1 MRLRKGSTVTDDAGF
16 VSVPQQD
23 GKRSRREATV
33 VAEAPVAAPVVRPD
47 GWQPLG
53 ELLMARDAVDHP
65 QVAEALLQQAASGKR
80 VGALL
85 VELGA
90 ISERDLAEAL
100 AEQLSLALVDLGTE
114 TPDPEA
120 VAVIPESFARAHQC
134 IPMMRTQDAIII
146 AVADP
151 SDALAVQLQSQTR
164 LDVTLVVA
172 PGSEVRRAIDQSYRS
187 LEGIDQFVKAFE
199 ATSSTKKAVALT
211 SDSQQDDAPVVQV
224 VNKIISQALRDR
236 ASDVHIEPQD
246 NRLRIRFRIDGAL
259 HDVLALPDAMGPA
272 LVSRLKIMAGMNIV
286 ERRRPQDGQIAMD
299 VDGRAVDI
307 RVATTGVIWGEKVVL
322 RILDKSRPLYKLSDL
337 GMPAKTHE
345 TFSKLVRAPFGM
357 VLCAGPTGAGKTTT
371 LYATMS
377 EINESQSNIM
387 TIEDPVEYVFPSI
400 NQISTNEQAGLT
412 FSTGLKSILR
422 QDPDVILVGE
432 IRDVDTARIATQAAL
447 TGHFVLSS
455 LHATDA
461 VAALHRF
468 LDMGIESFLIASSV
482 LGVVG
487 QRLLRRNCTKC
498 LKAYKPGAEEI
509 AFYSE
514 SGGAAKTKFYKG
526 IGCNFCSGTGFSD
539 RIGVYEL
546 LTVTPE
552 IKRLVVGWATQDELR
567 RMAVK
572 QGMRTLN
579 DEAIALVEQDLTTIP
594 EVIRH
599 IYTA

>member
-1 MRLRKGSTVTDDAGF
+1 MRLRKKDEAELPQSGSGNAAA
-16 VSVPQQD
+16 PL
-23 GKRSRREATV
+23 AT
-33 VAEAPVAAPVVRPD
+33 AAPAAAAPVERPAD
-47 GWQPLG
+47 WQPLG
-53 ELLMARDAVDHP
+53 ELLVDRKHVTP
-65 QVAEALLQQAASGKR
+65 QQLSEALIQQSASGKR
-80 VGALL
+80 VGSLL

-90 ISERDLAEAL
+90 LDARDLAEVL
-100 AEQLSLALVDLGTE
+100 AEQLQLALVDLGE
-114 TPDPEA
+114 ESPEPDA
-120 VAVIPESFARAHQC
+120 VALLDESIARSHSC
-134 IPMMRTQDAIII
+134 IPMMDLDGVLVV

-151 SDALAVQLQSQTR
+151 TPELESLLAHATKR
-164 LDVTLVVA
+164 DITLVLA
-172 PGSEVRRAIDQSYRS
+172 PADEIRQAIDSTYRS
-187 LEGIDQFVKAFE
+187 LTGIEDFVKAFE
-199 ATSSTKKAVALT
+199 ASTVATKTVALT
-211 SDSQQDDAPVVQV
+211 SESAQDDAPVVQV
-224 VNKIISQALRDR
+224 VNKIITQALRDR

-246 NRLRIRFRIDGAL
+246 ERLRIRFRIDGAL
-259 HDVLALPDAMGPA
+259 HDVLALPASMAPA
-272 LVSRLKIMAGMNIV
+272 LTSRLKIMANMNIV
-286 ERRRPQDGQIAMD
+286 ERRRPQDGQIAME

-307 RVATTGVIWGEKVVL
+307 RVASTGVIWGEKVVL
-322 RILDKSRPLYKLSDL
+322 RILDKSRPLYKLNDL
-337 GMPAKTHE
+337 GMPHDTHD
-345 TFSKLVRAPFGM
+345 TFSALVRAPFGM
-357 VLCAGPTGAGKTTT
+357 VLCAGPTGSGKTTT

-377 EINESQSNIM
+377 EINESQRNIM

-412 FSTGLKSILR
+412 FATGLKSILR

-432 IRDVDTARIATQAAL
+432 IRDVETARIATQSAL

-487 QRLLRRNCTKC
+487 QRLLRRNCSNC
-498 LKAYKPGAEEI
+498 RKAYKPTIEQLGFYAE
-509 AFYSE
+509 A
-514 SGGAAKTKFYKG
+514 GGAPKKTFYRG
-526 IGCNFCSGTGFSD
+526 IGCNFCSGTGFQD

-546 LTVTPE
+546 LTITPE

-572 QGMRTLN
+572 QGMRTLR

-594 EVIRH
+594 EVIRT

>member
-1 MRLRKGSTVTDDAGF
+1 MRLRKGSDDSHASSDGPKHARAGHASAGA
-16 VSVPQQD
+16 V
-23 GKRSRREATV
+23 GMATI
-33 VAEAPVAAPVVRPD
+33 ARPE
-47 GWQPLG
+47 GWQQLG
-53 ELLMARDAVDHP
+53 ALLLQRNAISQH
-65 QVAEALLQQAASGKR
+65 QLSEALLQQGASGKR
-80 VGALL
+80 IGALL

-90 ISERDLAEAL
+90 LSEREVSEVLAA
-100 AEQLSLALVDLGTE
+100 QLNLALVDLGDQSPQ
-114 TPDPEA
+114 PDA
-120 VAVIPESFARAHQC
+120 VAMLAESVARAHLA
-134 IPMMRTQDAIII
+134 IPMSRSGETLVI

-151 SDALAVQLQSQTR
+151 TPELLAELQASTKS
-164 LDVTLVVA
+164 LVTLVVA
-172 PGSEVRRAIDQSYRS
+172 PGGDIRRAIDSSYRS
-187 LEGIDQFVKAFE
+187 LSGIDEFVEAFQK
-199 ATSSTKKAVALT
+199 TSTKTKAVNLT
-211 SDSQQDDAPVVQV
+211 SDSVTGDAPIVQV
-224 VNKIISQALRDR
+224 VNKIITQALRDR
-236 ASDVHIEPQD
+236 ASDIHLEPQD
-246 NRLRIRFRIDGAL
+246 ERLRVRFRIDGAL
-259 HDVLALPDAMGPA
+259 HDVLALPSEMAPA
-272 LVSRLKIMAGMNIV
+272 LTSRLKIMAGMNIV

-322 RILDKSRPLYKLSDL
+322 RVLDKSRPLYKLNDL
-337 GMPAKTHE
+337 GMPADTH
-345 TFSKLVRAPFGM
+345 TAFSKMVRSPFGM
-357 VLCAGPTGAGKTTT
+357 VLCAGPTGSGKTTT

-377 EINESQSNIM
+377 EINESQRNIM

-400 NQISTNEQAGLT
+400 NQIQMNEQAGLS
-412 FSTGLKSILR
+412 FATGLKSILR

-487 QRLLRRNCTKC
+487 QRLMRRTCDNCK
-498 LKAYKPGAEEI
+498 KAYEPTPEEL
-509 AFYSE
+509 AFYEE
-514 SGGAAKTKFYKG
+514 SGGASKSVFFKG
-526 IGCNFCSGTGFSD
+526 AGCNFCSNTGFSD

-546 LTVTPE
+546 LKVTPE

-567 RMAVK
+567 RMAMK
-572 QGMRTLN
+572 QGMRTLL

-594 EVIRH
+594 EVIRN

>member
-1 MRLRKGSTVTDDAGF
+1 VRLRKSSALVEERGTAQPNGHG
-16 VSVPQQD
+16 P
-23 GKRSRREATV
+23 A
-33 VAEAPVAAPVVRPD
+33 AAPVVPQPSRPD
-47 GWQPLG
+47 GWQRLG
-53 ELLMARDAVDHP
+53 ELLMERKSVSTQ
-65 QVAEALLQQAASGKR
+65 QVSEALLQQSASGKR
-80 VGALL
+80 VGMLL

-90 ISERDLAEAL
+90 INERDLAEAL
-100 AEQLSLALVDLGTE
+100 AEQLSLALVDLGSE
-114 TPDPEA
+114 TPDPDA
-120 VAVIPESFARAHQC
+120 VLLIPESMARAHLC
-134 IPMMRTQDAIII
+134 IPMMRTEDAVVV

-151 SDALAVQLQSQTR
+151 GDALVHQLTQHIG
-164 LDVTLVVA
+164 LDVTLVIA
-172 PGSEVRRAIDQSYRS
+172 PASEVRYAIDNSYRS
-187 LEGIDQFVKAFE
+187 LEGIDQFVAAFE
-199 ATSSTKKAVALT
+199 KTSNARKAVALT
-211 SDSQQDDAPVVQV
+211 SESAQDDAPVVQV

-236 ASDVHIEPQD
+236 ASDVHVEPQD
-246 NRLRIRFRIDGAL
+246 SRLRIRFRIDGAL
-259 HDVLALPDAMGPA
+259 HDVLALPEAMGPA

-286 ERRRPQDGQIAMD
+286 ERRRPQDGQIAMN

-322 RILDKSRPLYKLSDL
+322 RILDKSRPLYKLGDL
-337 GMPAKTHE
+337 GMPEAAYDTYM
-345 TFSKLVRAPFGM
+345 KLARAPFGM

-377 EINESQSNIM
+377 ELNDTQRNIM

-412 FSTGLKSILR
+412 FATGLKSILR
-422 QDPDVILVGE
+422 QDPDIILVGE

-455 LHATDA
+455 LHATDS

-487 QRLLRRNCTKC
+487 QRLLRRNCEKC
-498 LKAYKPGAEEI
+498 LKAYKPTADEM
-509 AFYSE
+509 AFYNE
-514 SGGAAKTKFYKG
+514 SGGAAKSKFYRG
-526 IGCNFCSGTGFSD
+526 TGCNFCSNTGFSD

-599 IYTA
+599 IYSA